1 MTSVLMSRF
10 FRIHTLQLL
19 LNPLER
25 VSAKSKA
32 GREDLGGTSH
42 IGGLNRKLQRQVPSV
57 GEVGCCDP
65 QRCQDVLGQLEVECR
80 SCYQGAQIQR

>member
-57 GEVGCCDP
+57 GEVGRGDP
-65 QRCQDVLGQLEVECR
+65 QWCQDVLVQLEVECR
-80 SCYQGAQIQR
+80 SGSQGSEIER